1 MGTLIK
7 YLWAKMKWFIVVCL
21 LFILPGVLAH
31 TPSEWKSRT
40 IYQVL
45 TDRFASNSVDTS
57 QKCSNLSVYCGG
69 TYQGLIS
76 KLDYIAGM
84 GFDAIWISPMPTNM
98 GNDYH
103 GYAFLDLYTPNPHFG
118 SEADL
123 KQFISEAHKRDI
135 WVMLD
140 VVGKFDSTFNDVFY
154 RLIIFF

>member
-1 MGTLIK
+1 MFWI
-7 YLWAKMKWFIVVCL
+7 AL
-21 LFILPGVLAH
+21 LSALLPCAVAH

-45 TDRFASNSVDTS
+45 TDRFASNSVDTNS
-57 QKCSNLSVYCGG
+57 KCSDLSVYCGG

-76 KLDYIAGM
+76 KLDYISSM

-98 GNDYH
+98 GTDYH

-118 SEADL
+118 TESDL
-123 KQFISEAHKRDI
+123 KSFISACHKRDI

-140 VVGKFDSTFNDVFY
+140 VVGE
-154 RLIIFF
+154 FFHSIN